1 MNMTTIERS
10 ESLWDQ
16 KIPLI
21 TAISIFTYLLVY
33 VYQWSF
39 AYFFSYPADFI
50 LIDISSLLKT
60 LSFTGLASVPIFI
73 AIATSFRVYKL
84 SRYWLSF
91 VLTTVVAAVLYF
103 SFVGF
108 VNPIGFYMS
117 GGKPVVFAICFIAF
131 YPILLTW
138 QLLMDGHK
146 SFRSLSG
153 SNIVLI
159 ALFTMLCTSSVA
171 QISAWVSS
179 GKYIVKEIPGYHLV
193 NNVGEKVLVGKCDT
207 NEVAFKLLDADKDF
221 TFIKSSTDERN
232 AFRSCLLSRKDKLK

>member
-1 MNMTTIERS
+1 MNMATIERS

-50 LIDISSLLKT
+50 LIDVSSLLKT

-103 SFVGF
+103 SFVGL
-108 VNPIGFYMS
+108 VNPFGFYMS
-117 GGKPVVFAICFIAF
+117 GGKPIVFAICFIAF
-131 YPILLTW
+131 YS
-138 QLLMDGHK
+138 M
-146 SFRSLSG
+146 F
-153 SNIVLI
+153 
-159 ALFTMLCTSSVA
+159 ALF
-171 QISAWVSS
+171 
-179 GKYIVKEIPGYHLV
+179 
-193 NNVGEKVLVGKCDT
+193 D
-207 NEVAFKLLDADKDF
+207 
-221 TFIKSSTDERN
+221 
-232 AFRSCLLSRKDKLK
+232 